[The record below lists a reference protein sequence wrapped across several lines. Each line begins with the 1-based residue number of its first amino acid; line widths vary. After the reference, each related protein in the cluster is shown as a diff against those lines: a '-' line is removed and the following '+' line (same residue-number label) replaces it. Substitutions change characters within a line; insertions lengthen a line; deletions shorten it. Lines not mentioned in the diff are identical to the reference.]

1 MQNITRRI
9 RIGWYLY
16 DWANSSFVTTVVTT
30 FLGPYLTAI
39 ARSVADGNGFF
50 SVLGVPIYSDSLFTY
65 LVSISVILQAILLP
79 FLGSFADLYGL
90 KRFFLYF
97 FAFLGSLAT
106 ILLFWLKPDTILI
119 GSLLFVVANLS
130 FGASVVM
137 YNSLLND
144 IASEEE
150 RDKISSIGWAIGY
163 LGGGILLGLNF
174 LVLLFKE
181 KIGVDET
188 IAVRIS
194 FAMAGIWWAL
204 FSYISMVNFVLPS
217 GSLHFGKRGYSLK
230 STFKKLFNTFKGLK
244 SNYTALLFLIAYLF
258 YNDGVQ
264 TVIVVSAQFGKH
276 ELGLEMA
283 LILQVILMVQFVAFA
298 GALLFGKIAKLIS
311 NKWAIVVSLVVW
323 CIILLYA
330 YLFLFDV
337 NGFIFLS
344 VLIAIVLGGTQALS
358 RSLFS
363 LLIPQNNEAEYF
375 SIYEISEKGTSWV
388 GPALFGL
395 VLQFTQS
402 YRFAILSLI
411 LFFIIG
417 LILVSSLDV
426 KRGGKKEVL

>member
-1 MQNITRRI
+1 MQNITRKI

-30 FLGPYLTAI
+30 FLGPYLTTI
-39 ARSVADGNGFF
+39 ARGVADGKGFF
-50 SVLGVPIYSDSLFTY
+50 FVLGIPIYSASLFTY
-65 LVSISVILQAILLP
+65 LVSISVILQAVLLP

-90 KRFFLYF
+90 KRFFLYL
-97 FAFLGSLAT
+97 FAFLGSSAT
-106 ILLFWLKPDTILI
+106 TLLFWLKPDTILF

-144 IASEEE
+144 IATEEE

-174 LVLLFKE
+174 LVLLFRE
-181 KIGVDET
+181 EIGIDEAT
-188 IAVRIS
+188 AIRVS

-204 FSYISMVNFVLPS
+204 FSYVSMVNFVLPAR
-217 GSLHFGKRGYSLK
+217 LLRFDKKDYSLK
-230 STFKKLFNTFKGLK
+230 SAFKKLFNTFKGL
-244 SNYTALLFLIAYLF
+244 SGNYTALLFLIAYLF

-276 ELGLEMA
+276 ELGLEMGV
-283 LILQVILMVQFVAFA
+283 ILQVILMVQFVAFV
-298 GALLFGKIAKLIS
+298 GTLLFGKVAKLIS
-311 NKWAIVVSLVVW
+311 NKWAIVASLVVW

-344 VLIAIVLGGTQALS
+344 ALIAIVLGGTQALS

-363 LLIPQNNEAEYF
+363 LLIPQSNEAEYF
-375 SIYEISEKGTSWV
+375 SIYEISEKGTSWI

-417 LILVSSLDV
+417 LIFVSSLNI

>member
-1 MQNITRRI
+1 MQNVTRRI
-9 RIGWYLY
+9 RVGWYLY

-39 ARSVADGNGFF
+39 ARGVADSDGFF
-50 SVLGVPIYSDSLFTY
+50 YVLGIPVYSASLFTY
-65 LVSISVILQAILLP
+65 LVSVSVILQAVLLP
-79 FLGSFADLYGL
+79 FLGAFADLYGL

-97 FAFLGSLAT
+97 FAFLGSSAT
-106 ILLFWLKPDTILI
+106 ILLFWLKSDTLLF
-119 GSLLFVVANLS
+119 GSLFFVVANLS

-150 RDKISSIGWAIGY
+150 RDKISSVGWAVGY

-174 LVLLFKE
+174 LVLLFRE
-181 KIGVDET
+181 EIGIDE
-188 IAVRIS
+188 AVAIRVS
-194 FAMAGIWWAL
+194 FAMAGVWWAL
-204 FSYISMVNFVLPS
+204 FSYVSMVNFVLPS
-217 GSLHFGKRGYSLK
+217 GLLRSDKKDYSLK
-230 STFKKLFNTFKGLK
+230 STFQKLFNTFKGL
-244 SNYTALLFLIAYLF
+244 SGNYTALLFLIAYLF

-276 ELGLEMA
+276 ELGLEMGV
-283 LILQVILMVQFVAFA
+283 ILQVILIVQFVAFV
-298 GALLFGKIAKLIS
+298 GALLFSRVARLIS
-311 NKWAIVVSLVVW
+311 NKWAIAASLVVW

-375 SIYEISEKGTSWV
+375 SIYEISEKGTSWI

-395 VLQFTQS
+395 ILQFTQS

-411 LFFIIG
+411 LFFIVG
-417 LILVSSLDV
+417 LILVSSLNI
-426 KRGGKKEVL
+426 KRGGKKEAL